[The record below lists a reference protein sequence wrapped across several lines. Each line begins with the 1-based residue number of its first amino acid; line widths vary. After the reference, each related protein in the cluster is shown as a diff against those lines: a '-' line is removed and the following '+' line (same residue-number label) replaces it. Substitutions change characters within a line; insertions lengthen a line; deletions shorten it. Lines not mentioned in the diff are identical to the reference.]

1 MTSTKLA
8 PGATIGIIGGG
19 QLGKMIAQSA
29 LRMGYRVAVL
39 DPSEDAP
46 AGATSNHFIH
56 AEFSDLRALKSLG
69 EMSDVITYE
78 FENINAEILHTLAD
92 DYNVPQGAQT
102 VLTLQNRETEKAAIE
117 ASGAA
122 IVPYEKV
129 DSLDTVRTFAKMHG
143 LPAIVKTATGGYDGK
158 GQYLLET
165 EADLFTL
172 DLPLKEADFV
182 VEKYIELECEVSLT
196 IARSVS
202 GQVIIFP
209 LQENLHKDQ
218 ILYRTIVP
226 ARLDFEQQAKNEA
239 EKIMSKL
246 HFAGVFTIEFFV
258 SKQGDLYVNE
268 IAPRPHNSGH
278 YSIEACN
285 ISQFD
290 AHVLAIL
297 DHPMPQVALHSD
309 AVMMNLLGED
319 LDRLGSEL
327 FKHPDWRVH
336 VYGKT
341 ARKPARKM
349 GHVTVLTEDVEET
362 LEHLNK
368 DFVKEAD

>member
-1 MTSTKLA
+1 
-8 PGATIGIIGGG
+8 
-19 QLGKMIAQSA
+19 
-29 LRMGYRVAVL
+29 
-39 DPSEDAP
+39 
-46 AGATSNHFIH
+46 
-56 AEFSDLRALKSLG
+56 
-69 EMSDVITYE
+69 
-78 FENINAEILHTLAD
+78 
-92 DYNVPQGAQT
+92 
-102 VLTLQNRETEKAAIE
+102 
-117 ASGAA
+117 
-122 IVPYEKV
+122 
-129 DSLDTVRTFAKMHG
+129 
-143 LPAIVKTATGGYDGK
+143 VKTATGGYDGK

-165 EADLFTL
+165 EEDLFTL
-172 DLPLKEADFV
+172 DLPLEAADFV
-182 VEKYIELECEVSLT
+182 VEKYIELEREVSLT

-290 AHVLAIL
+290 AHVLAL
-297 DHPMPQVALHSD
+297 LGHPMPQVALHSD

-319 LDRLGSEL
+319 LDRLEGEL
-327 FKHPDWRVH
+327 FIHPEWRVH

-362 LEHLNK
+362 IEHLNK
-368 DFVKEAD
+368 DFVKETD